1 MHPFGNGRHAFPEAT
16 EAVETEAVET
26 VEVVRGANETDLNS
40 EVCVA

>member
-1 MHPFGNGRHAFPEAT
+1 MHPFGNGRHAVPEA
-16 EAVETEAVET
+16 TEAVET